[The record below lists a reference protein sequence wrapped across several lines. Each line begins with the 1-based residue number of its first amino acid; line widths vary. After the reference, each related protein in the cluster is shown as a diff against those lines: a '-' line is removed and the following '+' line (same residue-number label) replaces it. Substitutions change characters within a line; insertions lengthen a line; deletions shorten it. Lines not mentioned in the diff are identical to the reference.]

1 MDDVDD
7 RRELAGQRS
16 RPRGPHQLRLRLPQR
31 SQKARFSG
39 IRLRPCPSRRFP
51 RPNNPTISF
60 SSLLTERFILPDNFE
75 LALLSAELKF
85 VKKANR
91 SEEID
96 AVVVVQK
103 LRKRFAD
110 QVVTVGQRVLFELCG
125 TNYIFTVNQAMVEGA
140 DKSKGLER
148 GSITPDTYIVF
159 ETIPNSGIKSR
170 GSRQD
175 GTGVHD
181 SIVNQRLTKIDS
193 VESLNNRATYW
204 NDQSKGFVG

>member
-60 SSLLTERFILPDNFE
+60 SSLLTERLRFILPDNFE

-110 QVVTVGQRVLFELCG
+110 
-125 TNYIFTVNQAMVEGA
+125 QAMVEGA